1 MSKIDA
7 RLEEL
12 GIELP
17 DTPPPIANYVPA
29 VRTGDLLYLSGLGP
43 AARADGSTLIG
54 KVGSDLTQEEGYE
67 AARLTGINIISRMKG
82 ELGDLDR
89 VKRVV
94 KLLGMVNSDPK
105 FNQQPAVVNGCSD
118 LLVEV
123 FGDKGRHARSAVGMA
138 SLPNDI
144 PVEIEVIVEIEDWR
158 VEDEL

>member
-1 MSKIDA
+1 MTEIEA

-12 GIELP
+12 GIPLP
-17 DTPPPIANYVPA
+17 ERPAPIANYVPA
-29 VRTGDLLYLSGLGP
+29 VRTGNLLFLSGLGP
-43 AARADGSTLIG
+43 ASRPDGSAPSG
-54 KVGSDLTQEEGYE
+54 KVGRDLTTEEGFE
-67 AARLTGINIISRMKG
+67 AARLTGINILARIKG

-94 KLLGMVNSDPK
+94 KLLGMVNSDPE

-123 FGDKGRHARSAVGMA
+123 FGDRGRHARSAVGMV

-144 PVEIEVIVEIEDWR
+144 PVEIEVVIE
-158 VEDEL
+158 VED